1 MAAYRDGADWL
12 AEAIAVLD
20 ARREQLAK
28 GLRAIHEAGHGVEMI
43 WPEASY
49 LAWVR
54 VAGLGEDPAA
64 VVLDNGKVAVN
75 SGLPFG
81 DLGAGFL
88 RINYA
93 TSHTVLA
100 EVIEALGAVV
110 GDRAS

>member
-1 MAAYRDGADWL
+1 MT
-12 AEAIAVLD
+12 EAIAALD
-20 ARREQLAK
+20 SRRDQLAK
-28 GLRAIHEAGHGVEMI
+28 GLGAIREAGHGVEMV

-54 VAGLGEDPAA
+54 VAGLGEDPAT

-81 DLGAGFL
+81 DLGAGYL

-100 EVIEALGAVV
+100 QVIEALGAVV
-110 GDRAS
+110 DDRAS